1 MKYVIELGKCI
12 AVRGTVV
19 RTSNVKPLVTRM
31 AFKCASCSGTQ
42 VCSCI
47 AMCSIKLLYMRIIYI
62 LYVYA
67 CVVYTYTYVRICCS
81 YTYVYKLMYTVRV
94 CIYVY
99 ICYVCIIY
107 SKRKFRIII
116 PTSPSCMIKYVRM
129 M

>member
-47 AMCSIKLLYMRIIYI
+47 AMCSIKLLYIRIIYI
-62 LYVYA
+62 LYAYA
-67 CVVYTYTYVRICCS
+67 CVVYTYTYVHICDRAWENRS
-81 YTYVYKLMYTVRV
+81 YLHVKFDLILRV
-94 CIYVY
+94 
-99 ICYVCIIY
+99 
-107 SKRKFRIII
+107 
-116 PTSPSCMIKYVRM
+116 
-129 M
+129 